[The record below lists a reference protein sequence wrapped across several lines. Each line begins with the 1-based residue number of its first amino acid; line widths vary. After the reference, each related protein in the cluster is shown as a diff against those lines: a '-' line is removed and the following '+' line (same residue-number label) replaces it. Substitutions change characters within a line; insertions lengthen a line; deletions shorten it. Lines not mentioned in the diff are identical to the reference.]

1 MMIYLS
7 LIDSEDDKNLFENV
21 YRNNYEIMYHVAL
34 KLLNRPS
41 EAENAVHEAFL
52 SLAEH
57 FEKYREKIG
66 KNSSDFRGLCV
77 TIVKNK
83 VLDYFRKEKH
93 MSDIQIE
100 GLVFYN
106 EDISLEPE
114 TNLLR
119 NEQQKLVQKI
129 LEKLPEV
136 YKETFIFR
144 YYYNYSV
151 KEIAKIMDV
160 SPKTVE
166 QRLYRGKQKLVML
179 MEGGENE

>member
-1 MMIYLS
+1 
-7 LIDSEDDKNLFENV
+7 
-21 YRNNYEIMYHVAL
+21 
-34 KLLNRPS
+34 
-41 EAENAVHEAFL
+41 
-52 SLAEH
+52 
-57 FEKYREKIG
+57 
-66 KNSSDFRGLCV
+66 
-77 TIVKNK
+77 
-83 VLDYFRKEKH
+83 

-100 GLVFYN
+100 DLVFYN

-179 MEGGENE
+179 MAGGENE